1 MEKSNVNVK
10 VNLEIGGLDKL
21 KLLSEKLMH
30 QATQMQ
36 YTLNEIES
44 TRIELEINQ

>member
-21 KLLSEKLMH
+21 KLLSEKLID
-30 QATQMQ
+30 QAAQMQ